1 MGDVSDYSIQ
11 IHSPASSSGVSGL
24 GLPTAPPA
32 LHSAS
37 GPNSVA
43 PSPNQVRRSKRQP
56 MTDLSASSST
66 PSPVSMPLS
75 TPSQRSIHGSQD
87 PLLQTMQQQQPTPP
101 IGSSSPTQVV
111 RSPRMGRKTNASRPV
126 YQQQPPSLQQQ
137 HSPPLYENHTLFYPE
152 LENLSLNES
161 SHYPTSVSRSEP
173 PSYSTPQLQT
183 EQQVKES
190 SQKPFVVTN

>member
-75 TPSQRSIHGSQD
+75 TSSQRSVHDSED
-87 PLLQTMQQQQPTPP
+87 PLLQTVKQQQLLQPTPP
-101 IGSSSPTQVV
+101 IGSSSPTQAV
-111 RSPRMGRKTNASRPV
+111 RSPRMGRKTSASRPV
-126 YQQQPPSLQQQ
+126 YQQQQ

-161 SHYPTSVSRSEP
+161 PRYPTSVSRSEP

-183 EQQVKES
+183 EQELNET
-190 SQKPFVVTN
+190 SQKQITVLLI